1 MHIALWDIP
10 PADILFSGLEAGAIS
25 VPLEVERHDA
35 QMCTALLLQEQVD
48 IALLP
53 SLIVLSN
60 TDVFDVLPGA
70 ALSTW
75 TYPYARL
82 LLRHGMERVET
93 VAYARMHTQE
103 ALIARIIM
111 QEHYGKD
118 SSFIPYDDATTE
130 ALLNTGHDASL
141 VVGSEAPTLQTEHVA
156 LNLGQEWY
164 ELANYPMVWGLF
176 ATLKETASPVM
187 VEIIM
192 EAVRWAEQQLPL
204 WVQAREMPPPVH
216 QFYTEGLR
224 WRFDDLATASLT
236 ELRQYLYYYKITDD
250 LPELPLYELPDDW
263 EDDANEV
270 PLL

>member
-10 PADILFSGLEAGAIS
+10 PTDFVLSGQQSRAGT
-25 VPLEVERHDA
+25 VPLEIERHDA
-35 QMCTALLLQEQVD
+35 RTCTTLLLQEQVD

-60 TDVFDVLPGA
+60 TDLFDVLPGA

-82 LLRHGMERVET
+82 VLQGGMERIDS
-93 VAYARMHTQE
+93 VAYATPDTQE
-103 ALIARIIM
+103 ALMARIILR
-111 QEHYGKD
+111 EHYGKD
-118 SSFIPYDDATTE
+118 PAFIPLNGATTQT
-130 ALLNTGHDASL
+130 LLDAEQDASL
-141 VVGSEAPTLQTEHVA
+141 IVGPDAPLLQTEHLA

-176 ATLKETASPVM
+176 VTLKEAAAPVM

-192 EAVRWAEQQLPL
+192 EIIRAAEQQRPM
-204 WVQAREMPPPVH
+204 WVQAREMPPALH
-216 QFYTEGLR
+216 TFYAEGLR
-224 WRFDDLATASLT
+224 LRLDDLATASLT
-236 ELRQYLYYYKITDD
+236 EFRQYLYYYNITDD

-263 EDDANEV
+263 EDDTKET

>member
-10 PADILFSGLEAGAIS
+10 PIDFLVSGRQAEVGS
-25 VPLEVERHDA
+25 VPLEIERHDA
-35 QMCTALLLQEQVD
+35 RTCTQLLVQEQVD

-53 SLIVLSN
+53 SLMVLSN

-82 LLRHGMERVET
+82 VLHRGMERVDS
-93 VAYARMHTQE
+93 VAYAVPDTQE
-103 ALIARIIM
+103 ALLARIILR
-111 QEHYGKD
+111 EHYGKD
-118 SSFIPYDDATTE
+118 PAFVPLEGTTTE
-130 ALLNTGHDASL
+130 ALLNAEQDASL
-141 VVGSEAPTLQTEHVA
+141 IVGPSALTLQTDLLS

-176 ATLKETASPVM
+176 VTLKEAASPVM
-187 VEIIM
+187 VEIILDII
-192 EAVRWAEQQLPL
+192 RTAEQRAPM
-204 WVQAREMPPPVH
+204 WVQAREMPPALH
-216 QFYTEGLR
+216 TFYTEGLR
-224 WRFDDLATASLT
+224 LRFDDLATASLT
-236 ELRQYLYYYKITDD
+236 EFRQYLYYYNITDD

-263 EDDANEV
+263 EDDAKET